1 MSVLT
6 LMFLLAGLLLATA
19 WDADGNPD
27 TDNLPQ
33 MVLTIE
39 SGTVVDADARIED
52 SGESSPHERSRFF
65 HWLRRQTIVVPEWRW
80 RPLAVPRRG
89 P

>member
-1 MSVLT
+1 MLT

-19 WDADGNPD
+19 WDADGNPN

-39 SGTVVDADARIED
+39 ASTVVEGEAHVED
-52 SGESSPHERSRFF
+52 GSERNLPRRSRPFS
-65 HWLRRQTIVVPEWRW
+65 WLHRQPIMGREWRW

>member
-1 MSVLT
+1 M
-6 LMFLLAGLLLATA
+6 LMFLLGSLLLATA
-19 WDADGNPD
+19 WDADGNPN

-39 SGTVVDADARIED
+39 AGTVVGAEAHVEEGGEKTFAR
-52 SGESSPHERSRFF
+52 RSRPFS
-65 HWLRRQTIVVPEWRW
+65 WLHRQPIMGRERRW